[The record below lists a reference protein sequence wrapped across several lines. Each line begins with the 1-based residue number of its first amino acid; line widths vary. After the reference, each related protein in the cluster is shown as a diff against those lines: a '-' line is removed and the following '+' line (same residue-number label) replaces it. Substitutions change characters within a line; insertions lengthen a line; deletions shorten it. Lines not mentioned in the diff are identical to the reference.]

1 MSVESDSQY
10 TRSAKLAWQT
20 YGTSVVLFGWVPKPR
35 DQTDPQHIA
44 EWARTRQLVGQRI
57 REIRKRSGFTQEALA
72 LQSGMSR
79 NLLVDVELGK
89 SGLLYERLFD
99 LAAALGVPASEFLTV
114 DS

>member
-1 MSVESDSQY
+1 MSVERGGQY
-10 TRSAKLAWQT
+10 TTFAKLAWQT
-20 YGTSVVLFGWVPKPR
+20 FGARLLLLGWVPKAR
-35 DQTDPQHIA
+35 DKTDPQHVA
-44 EWARTRQLVGQRI
+44 EWARARQLVGQRI
-57 REIRKRSGFTQEALA
+57 REIRTRAGFTQEALA

-114 DS
+114 D

>member
-1 MSVESDSQY
+1 MP
-10 TRSAKLAWQT
+10 R
-20 YGTSVVLFGWVPKPR
+20 PR
-35 DQTDPQHIA
+35 DQTDPQRVA

-57 REIRKRSGFTQEALA
+57 REMRKRSGLTQEALA

-99 LAAALGVPASEFLTV
+99 LATALDISASEFLAV
-114 DS
+114 EH

>member
-1 MSVESDSQY
+1 
-10 TRSAKLAWQT
+10 
-20 YGTSVVLFGWVPKPR
+20 
-35 DQTDPQHIA
+35 
-44 EWARTRQLVGQRI
+44 VGQRI